1 MTKSPDAIMENND
14 SSRYERQERLF
25 LWDQNII
32 RRSSCLIAGVG
43 GIGCEVTKNLA
54 LMGIGELILVD
65 NDTIE
70 YTNLNRQFLFAEKD
84 IGRSK
89 AEIAATVIQRLNPD
103 VSVKYFQEKI
113 QAIPMTVFEQV
124 DVIAGCFD
132 NWLARVFLNEMAV
145 TRRKPLI
152 DGASEGFFA
161 RMRVILPGVTA
172 CLGCFDPVPPDETL
186 TLDIPCTLVGKPRR
200 REHCGWI
207 ALYRFTQEFERTPTE
222 SLEDVELLHKQAKE
236 VAQNHGF
243 DPLSRFEIR
252 ELLVAHAPSVISVN
266 AVIAGLMSSEIIKA
280 LFFSKKDQ
288 GTKQF
293 QAELKSLRSTKRF
306 DIPAMA
312 VYSSLTGTCANYEQ
326 AIDPNCR
333 TCGRKEREVYE
344 IITTEKTFLVNL
356 ERKIKD
362 SLGFDRETT
371 LVLFRGNQTI
381 GNNQSLGDQLHD
393 GDYLVASTLESDIEK
408 IIRISFQ
415 SDCS

>member
-1 MTKSPDAIMENND
+1 MTKSPETLMENND

-43 GIGCEVTKNLA
+43 GIGCEVAKNLA
-54 LMGIGELILVD
+54 LLGVGELILVD

-70 YTNLNRQFLFAEKD
+70 YSNLNRQFLFAEKD

-89 AEIAATVIQRLNPD
+89 AKIAATVTRRLNPD
-103 VSVKYFQEKI
+103 VSVRHFQEKI
-113 QAIPMTVFEQV
+113 QAIPMAIFEQV
-124 DVIAGCFD
+124 DVIVGCFD

-145 TRRKPLI
+145 ARQKPLI

-186 TLDIPCTLVGKPRR
+186 ALDIPCTLVGKPRR

-207 ALYRFTQEFERTPTE
+207 ALYRFTQEFERMPTE
-222 SLEDVELLHKQAKE
+222 SSEDVELLHKQAKK
-236 VAQNHGF
+236 AALNHGF
-243 DPLSRFEIR
+243 DPLTRFEIR

-280 LFFSKKDQ
+280 LFFSKKDE
-288 GTKQF
+288 GTKQL
-293 QAELKSLRSTKRF
+293 QAELKSLRSKKRF
-306 DIPAMA
+306 ALPAMT
-312 VYSSLTGTCANYEQ
+312 VYSSLTGTCTNYEQ
-326 AIDPNCR
+326 AIDPECK
-333 TCGRKEREVYE
+333 TCGRRKREFYE
-344 IITTEKTFLVNL
+344 IITTEKALLVNL

-362 SLGFDRETT
+362 ILGFNRETT
-371 LVLFRGNQTI
+371 LLLFRGDQVI
-381 GNNQSLGDQLHD
+381 GDNKSLGDQIHD
-393 GDYLVASTLESDIEK
+393 GDYLIASTLESGTEK
-408 IIRISFQ
+408 IIRIVFQ
-415 SDCS
+415 SDSA